1 MSVRDSEG
9 FVIASVARVNPL
21 PLNTIKIFVML
32 ENLLNLVKQQ
42 AGPSIINNP
51 AIPNEKNDE
60 AVAVAGQSITGGLQ
74 QLLSQG
80 GIKDVLSMFSGNQE
94 INSTNPAVQQVSG
107 NVVQNL
113 MDKLGLDQQQAGSVA
128 GGLVPD
134 VLKKLVS
141 KTNDPGDNSF
151 DIQGIFNSL
160 SGGGTSSM
168 NVQGLLNKFKGG
180 LDQDGDGDV
189 DLQDLTAAFS
199 GKGSGSGGG
208 IMDKLKGLF
217 N

>member
-1 MSVRDSEG
+1 
-9 FVIASVARVNPL
+9 
-21 PLNTIKIFVML
+21 ML
-32 ENLLNLVKQQ
+32 DNLLNLVKQH
-42 AGPSIINNP
+42 AGSSIINNP
-51 AIPNEKNDE
+51 AVPNEKNEE

-74 QLLSQG
+74 QLISQG
-80 GIKDVLSMFSGNQE
+80 GLKQVLAMFSGNQE

-113 MDKLGLDQQQAGSVA
+113 MDKLGLDKQQAGSVA

-134 VLKKLVS
+134 VLKNLVN
-141 KTNDPGDNSF
+141 KTNDPNDGSF
-151 DIQGIFNSL
+151 DIQSIFNSL
-160 SGGGTSSM
+160 SGGSTSGM

-189 DLQDLTAAFS
+189 DMQDLTAAFS
-199 GKGSGSGGG
+199 GKGGGGG